1 MVIGKADS
9 KNSYPKGIGQ
19 IHIQVKEII
28 TLIMSKAGQKS
39 DMKVL
44 DAAAGNGYL
53 TNWMINQGLSVT
65 PVDIAR
71 EQWAV
76 KGVACEE
83 IDLNQ
88 KLPYPDRSFD
98 LIVSVE
104 TIEHL
109 ENPYHILREFSRL
122 LKPSGF
128 LIVSTPNVHSFK
140 SRIKYPILGL
150 PSLFEFVKDDSMGQH
165 ISPVS
170 IGHFLYSFDRN
181 NMTLEDVYSSGL
193 KRSFWKKTIISI
205 FNFICLLFLKA
216 IKAGRSHA
224 DDFYIYRLSNR
235 QLRSLFD
242 DLILIIIARK
252 QGSAVHEAG
261 VETGSS

>member
-9 KNSYPKGIGQ
+9 KNVYPKGIGQ

-28 TLIMSKAGQKS
+28 TLIMSRISQKS

-76 KGVACEE
+76 EGVACEE

-98 LIVSVE
+98 LVVSVE

-181 NMTLEDVYSSGL
+181 NMKLESISSTGL
-193 KRSFWKKTIISI
+193 KQSVWQKSVKWI
-205 FNFICLLFLKA
+205 FNFTCLMLLKT
-216 IKAGRSHA
+216 IKFRHSHS
-224 DDFYIYRLSNR
+224 DDYYLYRLSNSEIR
-235 QLRSLFD
+235 TLFD
-242 DLILIIIARK
+242 DLILIVVARK
-252 QGSAVHEAG
+252 RQ
-261 VETGSS
+261 